1 MRKIAMP
8 VEKTAIQELTG
19 DQLDTLV
26 RFGKSDE
33 FNLIVQ
39 LAESEKYKRYKSD
52 FLIAKSTEEINFFR
66 GINIGIDFILDSVQR
81 AKEELKARGGEVD
94 NEDDLK

>member
-1 MRKIAMP
+1 MP

-33 FNLIVQ
+33 FNLLVQ

-81 AKEELKARGGEVD
+81 AKEELKARGAEVD